1 MNNDIASISE
11 EHTKK
16 RFSKRNREGL
26 VVRTLHLRIK
36 DKHAKTLNKMAFE
49 VNQVWNACND
59 FGNSEPIPGFGWYVP
74 KLNRVNCREPAERV
88 VKERSLSLHSQTVQ
102 MISNEHRLRRDK
114 ALHRKEKPK
123 SKLRWRVSSGSKRS
137 LGWIPF
143 CGQAVKFVDGKVRF
157 NKNFFDLWD
166 SFGLDKYELRDGSFA
181 EDSQGKWYFN
191 VSVEIPIDNGEGG
204 NEIGIDL
211 GLKNAANFSDGKKL
225 KKGDWYRK
233 LQKKI
238 GMAQRANKKKR
249 VKALHAKAKNQ
260 RKDYLH
266 KASTKLVQ
274 SSALIVCGDISSKAQ
289 VKTKNAKSVLDSGWG
304 IFRTQLEYKAIGR
317 RVVYMQVSERY
328 STQLCS
334 CCKEIPGS
342 SPKGRSQL
350 RIREWTCDLCG
361 TTHDRDRNAAQNILN
376 TGKTILAAGHTSKE
390 DSGNVKIAA

>member
-1 MNNDIASISE
+1 M
-11 EHTKK
+11 
-16 RFSKRNREGL
+16 
-26 VVRTLHLRIK
+26 
-36 DKHAKTLNKMAFE
+36 
-49 VNQVWNACND
+49 
-59 FGNSEPIPGFGWYVP
+59 
-74 KLNRVNCREPAERV
+74 
-88 VKERSLSLHSQTVQ
+88 
-102 MISNEHRLRRDK
+102 
-114 ALHRKEKPK
+114 
-123 SKLRWRVSSGSKRS
+123 
-137 LGWIPF
+137 
-143 CGQAVKFVDGKVRF
+143 
-157 NKNFFDLWD
+157 
-166 SFGLDKYELRDGSFA
+166 
-181 EDSQGKWYFN
+181 
-191 VSVEIPIDNGEGG
+191 
-204 NEIGIDL
+204 
-211 GLKNAANFSDGKKL
+211 KNAANFSDGKKL